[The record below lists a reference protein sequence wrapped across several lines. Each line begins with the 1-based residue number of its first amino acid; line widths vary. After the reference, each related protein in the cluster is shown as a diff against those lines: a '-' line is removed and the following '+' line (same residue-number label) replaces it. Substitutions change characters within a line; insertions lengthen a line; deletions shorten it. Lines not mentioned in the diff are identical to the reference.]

1 MGLFGSSDED
11 ENTEISDEVQELVE
25 NAKHPSVTAK
35 KLTEKSPNIRGH
47 MLAEKPLLEYLEEG
61 EQPHLI
67 LHSAT
72 PGGIRIK
79 MGGEKKKILGGS
91 AAVMITNLRVVLAKG
106 VDESDEI
113 SSIPI
118 EGISGGETKQPSK
131 LNPTKN
137 THKLILY
144 ADLNSILAEAT
155 DIDKD
160 EVDDIM
166 NKSIEAEVRIAFDKV
181 SKDDT
186 KFALKY
192 ISTKAEEFTNIQ
204 HKDKINEYI
213 DDDEDIIQILKGK
226 VAEIKQGEETDSRYA
241 GKGVYT
247 VITDKRV
254 FAVIGQRIKGTDIQ
268 NLSYDSID
276 AVNLDKGIVNTFV
289 SIDSGGRTYRFNAYD
304 NSEAKEAVDYIRKR
318 TNGELSDSS
327 ESDTPD
333 SDTETEGD
341 TAERLEELESLHQ
354 KGVLT
359 DEEYESKRQEI
370 IGEI

>member
-1 MGLFGSSDED
+1 MGLFGSSDD
-11 ENTEISDEVQELVE
+11 ENAEISGEVKELVE

-67 LHSAT
+67 LHSGA

-106 VDESDEI
+106 VNESDEV

-118 EGISGGETKQPSK
+118 EGISGGETKHPSA

-155 DIDKD
+155 DIDKR
-160 EVDDIM
+160 EVDNIM
-166 NKSIEAEVRIAFDKV
+166 NKSVEAEVRIAFDKV
-181 SKDDT
+181 SKDDI

-192 ISTKAEEFTNIQ
+192 ISDKAEEFTNIQ
-204 HKDKINEYI
+204 NKDKINKYL
-213 DDDEDIIQILKGK
+213 DDCEKIVHILKGK
-226 VAEIKQGEETDSRYA
+226 KAEIKQGEETDSRYA

-276 AVNLDKGIVNTFV
+276 AVNLDKGVVTTFV

-304 NSEAKEAVDYIRKR
+304 NSEAQEAVDYIRKR
-318 TNGELSDSS
+318 TNGKLPESEEADS
-327 ESDTPD
+327 PD
-333 SDTETEGD
+333 SDNEAEGD

-354 KGVLT
+354 KDVLT

-370 IGEI
+370 IDEL